1 MWVRQLMSPT
11 SFSISTSNDLATRRT
26 RFPFHNTV
34 IPPISDIDSLIII
47 NMQTLWEVE
56 LIDSIAFSISS
67 SHSETILLPCGIRL
81 NVNSRCS

>member
-1 MWVRQLMSPT
+1 MIPKSV
-11 SFSISTSNDLATRRT
+11 SISTGNHLATRRT

-34 IPPISDIDSLIII
+34 IQPLGDIDSLIII
-47 NMQTLWEVE
+47 NIQTVRVSE

-67 SHSETILLPCGIRL
+67 SHSETILLPFGIRV